1 MSVGESNNK
10 GRHSKFV
17 PEILDILLAALA
29 EHCSI
34 IDACRIAGVSER
46 TYHDWR
52 ASSETGEPG
61 TEAFAAFFAAVNR
74 TRAEARRGA
83 LKLIQDAGKLDW
95 KAAAWF
101 VERSDPENWAAP
113 SRSKVE
119 VTLAAMTDDDLIAE
133 AEGRT
138 AGSRAAGARAAGVG
152 T

>member
-1 MSVGESNNK
+1 MSVGESD
-10 GRHSKFV
+10 GRGRPTKLV
-17 PEILDILLAALA
+17 PEIVEILLAALA

-34 IDACRIAGVSER
+34 VDACRIAGISDR
-46 TYHDWR
+46 TYRRWQAEAEEGGEGSELF
-52 ASSETGEPG
+52 ASFLS
-61 TEAFAAFFAAVNR
+61 AVQR

-133 AEGRT
+133 AEGRI
-138 AGSRAAGARAAGVG
+138 AGSRAAGARTAGVG
-152 T
+152 G